1 MGHNAGAPAGAHRM
15 PAQPV
20 YLESQVIARET
31 QPVFVLDVSA
41 ECLDALRRAGV
52 SAGDTLSVVDAV
64 QDFFNCQVVSFD
76 DVLCVRIAARG
87 EDDAAPAVYLVQGL
101 CEDEVMDT
109 IIRQATEIGVAGF
122 SPFVSTFSTHP
133 DPAHRAES
141 LAHWASLS
149 RYAALQAGFS
159 LLPTVGDVRDIPQT
173 CDLLGRFDAVVLCW
187 EGETQRTMA
196 DAVAQLKGW
205 GLGRNADIALV
216 VGPRGGI
223 TDCEMAQLG
232 AANDRLLTVTLG
244 RAILRVETASL
255 VAPTLLISGLGGL
268 Q

>member
-1 MGHNAGAPAGAHRM
+1 MGHTAGAPAGAHRM
-15 PAQPV
+15 PARPV

-31 QPVFVLDVSA
+31 QPVFALDLPA
-41 ECLDALRRAGV
+41 KRLGELRRAGL

-64 QDFFNCQVVSFD
+64 QDFFNCRVVSFD
-76 DVLCVRIAARG
+76 DALRVRIAAR
-87 EDDAAPAVYLVQGL
+87 EQDRAVSSVYLVQGL

-122 SPFVSTFSTHP
+122 APFTSAFSTHP
-133 DPAHRAES
+133 DPARRAES
-141 LAHWASLS
+141 LEHWASLS

-159 LLPTVGDVRDIPQT
+159 LLPSVGAVRDIPQT

-196 DAVAQLKGW
+196 DAVSQLKGW
-205 GLGRNADIALV
+205 GLDRDADIALV

-223 TDCEMAQLG
+223 TDREMAQLG
-232 AANDRLLTVTLG
+232 SANDRLLTVTLG

-255 VAPTLLISGLGGL
+255 VAPTLLIGGLGGL